1 MALQYSGR
9 FVLHELVLQ
18 LDVRCV
24 VALRRMDID
33 VSTMSYHFYTD
44 GMEVTQ
50 IAFAGRSGARM
61 SNYSDIALG
70 TIFFQQPPDPVVVW
84 FDDLAI
90 DDSRIGCQ

>member
-1 MALQYSGR
+1 
-9 FVLHELVLQ
+9 
-18 LDVRCV
+18 
-24 VALRRMDID
+24 MDID

-70 TIFFQQPPDPVVVW
+70 TIFFQQPPNPVVVW